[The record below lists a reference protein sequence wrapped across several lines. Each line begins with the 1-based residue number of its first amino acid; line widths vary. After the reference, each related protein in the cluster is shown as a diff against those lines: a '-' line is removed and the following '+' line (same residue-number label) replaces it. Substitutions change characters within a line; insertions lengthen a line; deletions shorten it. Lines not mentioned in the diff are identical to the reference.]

1 MNIASYRQIDSD
13 VADIFFYFCLPI
25 LFICQVSS
33 IKLPTLILSHSVC
46 LVQVINQVV
55 FEVEEREDLVPFDE
69 EWEAQLAARV
79 TFSEVE
85 ESQVADMIDED
96 SDDDDNDGDG
106 DDDEV
111 SALPPSS
118 CLPSSN

>member
-1 MNIASYRQIDSD
+1 M
-13 VADIFFYFCLPI
+13 
-25 LFICQVSS
+25 FICQVSS
-33 IKLPTLILSHSVC
+33 IELPALTLSHSIY
-46 LVQVINQVV
+46 LVLVINQVV

-96 SDDDDNDGDG
+96 SDDDDNDGEG

-111 SALPPSS
+111 SSSPPSS
-118 CLPSSN
+118 FLPSSN

>member
-1 MNIASYRQIDSD
+1 MNIASYRQIGRD
-13 VADIFFYFCLPI
+13 VADTFFYFCLHI
-25 LFICQVSS
+25 LLICQDSQRE
-33 IKLPTLILSHSVC
+33 LPTLTLSHSIYFV
-46 LVQVINQVV
+46 LVINQVV

-96 SDDDDNDGDG
+96 RDDDDNDGDE

-111 SALPPSS
+111 SASPPSS
-118 CLPSSN
+118 FLPSSN

>member
-1 MNIASYRQIDSD
+1 M
-13 VADIFFYFCLPI
+13 ADIFFYFCLLI
-25 LFICQVSS
+25 LFICQDSS
-33 IKLPTLILSHSVC
+33 RDLPTLTLSHSIHIYPV
-46 LVQVINQVV
+46 LVINQVV

-111 SALPPSS
+111 SASPPLSF
-118 CLPSSN
+118 LPSSN